1 MNQSKRAYSKIQ
13 KFKLMSYFKIKN
25 KIFLVK
31 TRAGHSLAVQWLGL
45 GALIAGGPGSI
56 PGLDTKVL

>member
-13 KFKLMSYFKIKN
+13 KFKFMSYFKIKN

-31 TRAGHSLAVQWLGL
+31 MRAGNSLAVQWLGL
-45 GALIAGGPGSI
+45 
-56 PGLDTKVL
+56 